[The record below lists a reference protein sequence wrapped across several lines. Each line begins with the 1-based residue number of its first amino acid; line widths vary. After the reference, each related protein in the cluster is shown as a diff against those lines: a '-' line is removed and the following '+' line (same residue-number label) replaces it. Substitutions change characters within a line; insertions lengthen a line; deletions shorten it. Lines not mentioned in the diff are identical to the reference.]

1 MISVRH
7 GIGRLMF
14 AYVGDFIMEYNNS
27 RPHIY
32 VQMKTLGNAENDPDF
47 CRIHKRLNC
56 LLAFFLSFEEML

>member
-1 MISVRH
+1 
-7 GIGRLMF
+7 MF